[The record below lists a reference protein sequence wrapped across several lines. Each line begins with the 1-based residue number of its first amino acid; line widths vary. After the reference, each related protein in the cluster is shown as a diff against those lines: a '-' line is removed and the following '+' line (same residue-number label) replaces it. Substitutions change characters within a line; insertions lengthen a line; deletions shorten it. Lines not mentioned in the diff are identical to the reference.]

1 MNTLAQSI
9 VARLLACYPQREAR
23 ALARILCCEVLGQSD
38 VDFFVGKDTL
48 LSENQQQKVEDILQ
62 RLLHFE
68 PIQYIQGE
76 APFLGARFKVTPAVL
91 IPRPETAEL
100 VQLVAEEMRNR
111 YPTLRSL
118 NDSLHLLDIGTGSGC
133 IAVSLARMLP
143 GSMVDAWDISE
154 EALEVA
160 RENAELQGCKVHFCC
175 RDVLRYVP
183 LPEEQGRYAAVV
195 SNPPYICRH
204 EAEQMERNVLDWEPE
219 QALFVPD
226 DDPLRFYRRIA
237 ELSRGLL
244 CKGGGL
250 YVEINRA
257 YGHEVVAL
265 LEHLGYTQVT
275 LYNDLQGHPRMV
287 KGVYTV
293 EAKVDNQMDEEPIQS

>member
-9 VARLLACYPQREAR
+9 VARLSACYPQREAR

-175 RDVLRYVP
+175 RDVLRYDP

-226 DDPLRFYRRIA
+226 DDPLRFYRRIGQ
-237 ELSRGLL
+237 LGHTLL
-244 CKGGGL
+244 RGGGRL
-250 YVEINRA
+250 YFEINRA
-257 YGHEVVAL
+257 FGQATVAML
-265 LEHLGYTQVT
+265 QAQGYADVAVRKDMSG
-275 LYNDLQGHPRMV
+275 NDRFII
-287 KGVYTV
+287 
-293 EAKVDNQMDEEPIQS
+293 AIR

>member
-9 VARLLACYPQREAR
+9 VARLSACYPQREAR

-38 VDFFVGKDTL
+38 VDFFVGKDTV

-100 VQLVAEEMRNR
+100 VQLVTEEMRNSH
-111 YPTLRSL
+111 PTLRCPT
-118 NDSLHLLDIGTGSGC
+118 DALHLLDIGTGSGC

-143 GSMVDAWDISE
+143 GSVMDAWDISE

-160 RENAELQGCKVHFCC
+160 RENAGLQGVKVHFCC
-175 RDVLRYVP
+175 RDVLRYAP
-183 LPEEQGRYAAVV
+183 LPQEQGRYAAVV
-195 SNPPYICRH
+195 SNPPYICLH
-204 EAEQMERNVLDWEPE
+204 EAEQMERNVLDWEPG

-226 DDPLRFYRRIA
+226 DDPLRFYRCIA
-237 ELSRGLL
+237 KLSRQLL
-244 CKGGGL
+244 CRGGGL
-250 YVEINRA
+250 YFEINRA

-265 LEHLGYTQVT
+265 LEHLGYSQVT
-275 LYNDLQGHPRMV
+275 LYNDLQGNPRMV
-287 KGVYTV
+287 KGVSPV
-293 EAKVDNQMDEEPIQS
+293 EAPLPQD

>member
-9 VARLLACYPQREAR
+9 VARLSACYPQREAR

-143 GSMVDAWDISE
+143 GALVEAWDISS

-175 RDVLRYVP
+175 RDVLRYDP

-226 DDPLRFYRRIA
+226 DDPLRFYRAIA
-237 ELSRGLL
+237 LYALHALRPQGRLL
-244 CKGGGL
+244 F
-250 YVEINRA
+250 EINPHYA
-257 YGHEVVAL
+257 ATLQQL
-265 LEHLGYTQVT
+265 LTTMGYSNVMLHDDAFGRCRFATAHL
-275 LYNDLQGHPRMV
+275 
-287 KGVYTV
+287 
-293 EAKVDNQMDEEPIQS
+293 